1 MSRNAVLAQSVP
13 PYHARRARIEAEPL
27 PSNLGALLDE
37 AAEDSPD
44 TVLLDLFETG
54 EQLTYRD
61 FRCRVNQLANGMLSV
76 GIAKGAHVGVMMF
89 NTSSM
94 PITWFALARL
104 GAVMIPINT
113 SYTARELEYVLR
125 TGDATWLMVDEA
137 CLSTVRGVAE
147 DLTAVAPGHV
157 FVVGAK
163 TEGYPS
169 WESLAA
175 GQSTELSSGPPS
187 ASNLLNIQFTSG
199 TTGFPKGV
207 MLTQEYWLIIG
218 KQAAFRD
225 GREYRRILASTP
237 FFYMDPQWL
246 LMMAMYQRGTLY
258 LARKQSGTRY
268 MTWVRENKIHFGL
281 LPEIVFKQPET
292 PHDRDNEVVR
302 MNIYGLSRN
311 IHAALEDRFDL
322 IAREAYGMTEI
333 GSGLSVPIEAVE
345 MVGSGSCGIP
355 SAFREVRIADEGG
368 ISVAE
373 GEVGELLVRGR
384 GILLGYYNNPEATA
398 AAFHGEWFRTGDLFR
413 KDERGY
419 FSIVGRVKD
428 MIRRAGENV
437 SAQELEAV
445 LVSMGDVAEVA
456 VLPVPD
462 DTRGEEIMAC
472 VFPRSSG
479 VTAAEFIPLL
489 IDHCQRHLAP
499 FKVPRY
505 YRVTGTLPRT
515 ASFKIAKAKLL
526 AELPTLIKGSFD
538 RVSGTWNDG

>member
-1 MSRNAVLAQSVP
+1 MSRNAVLAQTVP
-13 PYHARRARIEAEPL
+13 PYPVRRARIEAEPL
-27 PSNLGALLDE
+27 PNNLGALLDE
-37 AAEDSPD
+37 SVEDAPD
-44 TVLLDLFETG
+44 TVLLDLFESG

-61 FRCRVNQLANGMLSV
+61 FRSRVNQLANGMSSV
-76 GIAKGAHVGVMMF
+76 GISQGTHVGVMML

-125 TGDATWLMVDEA
+125 MGDASWLMVDEG
-137 CLSTVRGVAE
+137 CLATAGGVNRDVA
-147 DLTAVAPGHV
+147 AVAPGHI

-163 TEGYPS
+163 SAAHPS

-175 GQSTELSSGPPS
+175 GQSTELSSASPS
-187 ASNLLNIQFTSG
+187 ASRLLNVQFTSG

-225 GREYRRILASTP
+225 GRDYRRILASTP
-237 FFYMDPQWL
+237 FFYMDPQWQL
-246 LMMAMYQRGTLY
+246 LMAIYQRGTLY
-258 LARKQSGTRY
+258 LARKQSGSRF
-268 MTWVRENKIHFGL
+268 MKWVRENKIQFGL
-281 LPEIVFKQPET
+281 LPEIVFKQPEA
-292 PHDRDNEVVR
+292 PDDRDNEVVR
-302 MNIYGLSRN
+302 MNVYGLSCN
-311 IHAALEDRFDL
+311 IHAALEERFDL

-355 SAFREVRIADEGG
+355 SAFREVRIADERGEN
-368 ISVAE
+368 VPD

-384 GILLGYYNNPEATA
+384 GILLGYYNNPEATV

-437 SAQELEAV
+437 SAQEVEAV
-445 LVSMGDVAEVA
+445 IVALDDVAEAA

-462 DTRGEEIMAC
+462 ATRGEEVMAC
-472 VFPRSSG
+472 VFPRLPE
-479 VTAAEFIPLL
+479 VPAADLIPRL
-489 IDHCQRHLAP
+489 IEHCQRHLAP

-505 YRVTGTLPRT
+505 YRVTGPLPRT
-515 ASFKIAKAKLL
+515 ASFKIAKANLL
-526 AELPTLIKGSFD
+526 ADLPALAKGSFD
-538 RVSGTWNDG
+538 RVDGTWIDG

>member
-1 MSRNAVLAQSVP
+1 
-13 PYHARRARIEAEPL
+13 
-27 PSNLGALLDE
+27 
-37 AAEDSPD
+37 
-44 TVLLDLFETG
+44 
-54 EQLTYRD
+54 
-61 FRCRVNQLANGMLSV
+61 
-76 GIAKGAHVGVMMF
+76 
-89 NTSSM
+89 
-94 PITWFALARL
+94 
-104 GAVMIPINT
+104 
-113 SYTARELEYVLR
+113 
-125 TGDATWLMVDEA
+125 
-137 CLSTVRGVAE
+137 
-147 DLTAVAPGHV
+147 
-157 FVVGAK
+157 
-163 TEGYPS
+163 
-169 WESLAA
+169 
-175 GQSTELSSGPPS
+175 
-187 ASNLLNIQFTSG
+187 
-199 TTGFPKGV
+199 
-207 MLTQEYWLIIG
+207 
-218 KQAAFRD
+218 
-225 GREYRRILASTP
+225 
-237 FFYMDPQWL
+237 MDPQWL

-479 VTAAEFIPLL
+479 VTAAKFIPLL